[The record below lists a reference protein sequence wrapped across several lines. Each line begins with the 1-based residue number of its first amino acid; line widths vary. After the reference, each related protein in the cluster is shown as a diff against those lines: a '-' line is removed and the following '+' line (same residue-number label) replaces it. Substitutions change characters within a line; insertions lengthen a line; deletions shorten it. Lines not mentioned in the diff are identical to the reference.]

1 MKLSRRR
8 AFGVAAAV
16 VAAPSVA
23 RLGRARG
30 YPSRP
35 LRVIVPV
42 AAGGAN
48 DTTRACLRKNFR
60 KAWGNSSTWKNLPGA
75 GGNLGIASAA
85 RAPAEGYT
93 LPAGGG
99 NFVINPSLYAKI
111 PYDPPQ
117 GFRGRELDVLL
128 APCARGA
135 PIVAGS
141 EAPC

>member
-1 MKLSRRR
+1 MKLSRHR

-23 RLGRARG
+23 RLGWALA

-75 GGNLGIASAA
+75 GGNLGIASA
-85 RAPAEGYT
+85 G
-93 LPAGGG
+93 AGGRLHVACWG
-99 NFVINPSLYAKI
+99 RQLRDQSEPLCQNSLRS
-111 PYDPPQ
+111 PQ
-117 GFRGRELDVLL
+117 GFRGGELDVLL